1 MEGQKIVLN
10 RRAFVAGSAVA
21 AASLGLGLAGC
32 GGTTEET
39 AAETGAASSAESSSA
54 ASAAGTLTAAV
65 GYQTNNYHPSTTSS
79 ALALGANWHV
89 VEGLYELNMSTY
101 EPYAALAAG
110 DPVEVSETEYEVTL
124 RDGAK
129 FSDGTDVTA
138 ADVVSSWN
146 RATAEGGLYVPMLSW
161 IADMTAKDD
170 TTVTITTAFPYS
182 LVKERLSLIKVVPSS
197 ATDDEL
203 TSQPVGSGPW
213 MYESISE
220 QQIVFAPNPNY
231 NGDYP
236 AANESMVWDIIVDDT
251 ARSTAIQEGSVMC
264 MENCPA
270 DMIDQISAGGATTED
285 VQGFN
290 LPFLMFNTKKAP
302 FDDYRVRQAFFYA
315 INVPQLISNAM
326 MDKAEAA
333 TSFLPANHANYH
345 EASTVYTY
353 DTARATELLQEAG
366 VSGLSITLDT
376 TDANWITS
384 LSPQIKND
392 LEATGLIS
400 VEIREQASSSLY
412 ANQTDTDDP
421 QFDVVLAPGDPS
433 VFGNDPDL
441 LMSWWYGDNTWT
453 QKRTQWKGSEG
464 YEQLQTLMS
473 QAVQATGSEQQELW
487 NQCFDL
493 IAEQV
498 PLYPLFHRSVTTAY
512 YADQLDGY
520 EPIGTTG
527 LNFIGVT
534 AKA

>member
-10 RRAFVAGSAVA
+10 RRAFVAGGAVA

-32 GGTTEET
+32 GGGSTEET
-39 AAETGAASSAESSSA
+39 AASSSA
-54 ASAAGTLTAAV
+54 GSNAGTEAAAGSLTAAV

-101 EPYAALAAG
+101 EPHAALAAG
-110 DPVEVSETEYEVTL
+110 DPVEVSETVYEVTL
-124 RDGAK
+124 REGAK
-129 FSDGTDVTA
+129 FSDGTAVTA
-138 ADVVSSWN
+138 ADVVSSWK

-161 IADMTAKDD
+161 IANMEAKDD
-170 TTVTITTAFPYS
+170 TTVTITTAFPFS
-182 LVKERLSLIKVVPSS
+182 LVKERLSLIKVVPTN

-203 TSQPVGSGPW
+203 TSKPVGTGPW

-220 QQIVFAPNPNY
+220 QQITFAPNPEY

-236 AANESMVWDIIVDDT
+236 AGNESMVWDIIVDDT
-251 ARSTAIQEGSVMC
+251 ARCTAIQEGSVLC
-264 MENCPA
+264 MENVPA
-270 DMIDQISAGGATTED
+270 DMIDQIAAGGAATED

-302 FDDYRVRQAFFYA
+302 FDDARVRQAFFYA
-315 INVPQLISNAM
+315 INVDQLISNAM
-326 MDKAEAA
+326 MDKAVAA
-333 TSFLPANHANYH
+333 KSFLPETHANYH

-353 DTARATELLQEAG
+353 DTAKATELLTEAG
-366 VSGLSITLDT
+366 VSNLSITLDT

-392 LEATGLIS
+392 LEATGLIT

-441 LMSWWYGDNTWT
+441 LMNWWYGDNTWT
-453 QKRTQWKGSEG
+453 QKRTQWKGSEA
-464 YEQLQTLMS
+464 YEQLQTLMN
-473 QAVQATGSEQQELW
+473 QAVQATGDEQQEIW

-493 IAEQV
+493 IAQEV

-534 AKA
+534 AK